1 MPRDTTLSGVEIID
15 TTRLAVQI
23 AWTADSEDHTAW
35 IPRSLC
41 MDGDTLEEGDK
52 DVVVATW
59 FADKEGLPY
68 E

>member
-1 MPRDTTLSGVEIID
+1 MPRNVTLSGVEVID
-15 TTRLAVQI
+15 TTRLAVCV
-23 AWTADSEDHTAW
+23 AWSAHSEDHTAW

-41 MDGDTLEEGDK
+41 DDGDTLEAGDK

-68 E
+68 A